1 MSTKQIT
8 PAPSTSKS
16 ATTKHIFRGALGAL
30 EVWVDAPD
38 AAVFPKPLG
47 FAVVCHPHPLAG
59 GNAQHKIPQLLAEI
73 FCERGVMV
81 YRPSFRGVGA
91 SVGEHD
97 HGAGESADV
106 LQLLADLR
114 EQHEGLPFYAAGF
127 SFGAHVMARA
137 VAALPDAQKPLQTIL
152 LGLPTG
158 DVIGLRRYDTPPVT
172 GDVLL
177 LHGEQDEITLLHDV
191 IAWATPQK
199 LPITIL
205 PGANH
210 FFTGYLKPLK
220 REIER
225 FMRV

>member
-1 MSTKQIT
+1 M
-8 PAPSTSKS
+8 PSVEM
-16 ATTKHIFRGALGAL
+16 FRGAVGAL

-38 AAVFPKPLG
+38 AAAFPNIKG

-59 GNAQHKIPQLLAEI
+59 GNAQHKIPQLLADI
-73 FCERGVMV
+73 LTERGVMV

-91 SVGEHD
+91 SAGEHD
-97 HGAGESADV
+97 HGVGESADV
-106 LQLLADLR
+106 LQLVADLR
-114 EQHEGLPFYAAGF
+114 AKHVSLPFYAAGF

-137 VAALPDAQKPLQTIL
+137 VAALPDAQKPVQLML

-158 DVIGLRRYDTPPVT
+158 DVIGLRRYETPPVT

-177 LHGEQDEITLLHDV
+177 LHGEQDEITLLQDV
-191 IAWATPQK
+191 VAWATPQK

-225 FMRV
+225 FVRV